1 MVSVKVPHR
10 VKDKMKEYE
19 DVVNWSKEIRKSIIN
34 KLEELERAVEEAI
47 KVAMNRGITVYDAV
61 FMRLMTADDGQA
73 RAASEEGVEVRLVE
87 AKR

>member
-1 MVSVKVPHR
+1 MASVKVPHR

-19 DVVNWSKEIRKSIIN
+19 DVEIRRSIIN

>member
-1 MVSVKVPHR
+1 VASVKVPHR

-19 DVVNWSKEIRKSIIN
+19 DVEIRRSIIN
-34 KLEELERAVEEAI
+34 KLEELERERAVKEAI

>member
-1 MVSVKVPHR
+1 MASVKVPHR

-19 DVVNWSKEIRKSIIN
+19 DVEIRRSIIN
-34 KLEELERAVEEAI
+34 KLEELERERAVKEAI

>member
-1 MVSVKVPHR
+1 
-10 VKDKMKEYE
+10 
-19 DVVNWSKEIRKSIIN
+19 
-34 KLEELERAVEEAI
+34 
-47 KVAMNRGITVYDAV
+47 MNRGITVYDAV